1 MKLVNA
7 RCASVAS
14 TQEGACGK
22 PSGASQMTT
31 VEIDKVAT
39 RSLPVEAADRPG
51 PLRVHGKFFFAGAHK
66 HFIKGVT
73 YGPFAKR
80 DHGAQFPE
88 PAMVEHD
95 FALMAQAGVNTVRV
109 FTVPPIW
116 LLDAAHCAGLKIL
129 VGLSWSQHIA
139 FLDGIAV
146 QAEIRETVT
155 AGVHACR
162 RHRAVLGYLVGNEI
176 PPDIVR
182 WHGAEPVRRF
192 VRSLVACVREAHPEA
207 LVSYAN
213 FPSTEYLTIDFTDFV
228 CFNVYLHDQA
238 AFQRY
243 IARLHNL
250 AVDRPLVL
258 TEFGVD
264 SMRLGEE
271 EQRRILSWQVHSA
284 FEAGVAGTFVF
295 AWTDE
300 WFTGGHL
307 IEDWAFGLVD
317 SQRQP
322 KPSLGAIAHQ
332 YQSVLPPRLP
342 RYPRVS
348 VVVCAYNAER
358 TMDQCLASL
367 AVLNYPDYE
376 VILVNDG
383 SRDRT
388 LAIAESHGYC
398 RIINQ
403 SNHGLSVAR
412 NVGAEAATG
421 EIVAYTDSDC
431 VADPDWL
438 SYLVAKMEG
447 SNLAACGGPNFPP
460 PEDSLIPAVVA
471 VAPGGPTHV
480 LISDEVAEHIA
491 GCNMAFRREALM
503 RLGGFDPIY
512 RAAGDDVDI
521 CWRFQDAGYVIGYS
535 PAAVVW
541 HFRRNTVA
549 AYCNQQRGY
558 GKAEALVYGKH
569 PFRFN
574 LFGQAKWLGRIYGDL
589 SPALLLS
596 RRPVIYS
603 GVFGRGL
610 FQTMYE
616 PPSSL
621 TALLPLTFEWS
632 AAALVLALIGIAG
645 GGWFSLLAVPLLAT
659 WAVCVRGALQAPIDE
674 RFSGFNTT
682 GVKARALA
690 ALLIYLGPLLRGWER
705 IKWRIKGM
713 RAQTQIGLVETEQRA
728 RFVWKERAFHLS
740 YWSDTGA
747 EKEVLLNGLSDF
759 LVPQKYLVMADTGW
773 NGWDL
778 KIARGLCSRALVTVC
793 SENHGGG
800 KRLLRV
806 RCAMRLS
813 QLALLVLR
821 SSAVFAAFALML
833 GWPGAGAV
841 IGAIGIVSAA
851 VMGWQLIG
859 FAQLMHRIIE
869 AVAKQAQLIP
879 IEPMARPRL
888 EKRRWVRGSA
898 GKAVPLQATPHGSA
912 PTQSPLARG

>member
-1 MKLVNA
+1 
-7 RCASVAS
+7 
-14 TQEGACGK
+14 
-22 PSGASQMTT
+22 MTA
-31 VEIDKVAT
+31 VEIDAVAS
-39 RSLPVEAADRPG
+39 RPPPHEAAHVDP
-51 PLRVHGKFFFAGAHK
+51 PQTIRVQGKFFFVNEHK
-66 HFIKGVT
+66 HFVKGVT
-73 YGPFAKR
+73 YGPFATGS
-80 DHGAQFPE
+80 HGAQFPE
-88 PAMVEHD
+88 AAVVDTD
-95 FALMAQAGVNTVRV
+95 FALMQQGGVNTIRV
-109 FTVPPIW
+109 FTTPPVW
-116 LLDAAHCAGLKIL
+116 LLDTAQRAGLKVL
-129 VGLSWSQHIA
+129 VGLPWSQHVT
-139 FLDGIAV
+139 FLDSSAT
-146 QAEIRETVT
+146 QAEIRQTVT
-155 AGVHACR
+155 AGVRECR
-162 RHRAVLGYLVGNEI
+162 RHPAVFGYLVGNEI

-182 WHGAEPVRRF
+182 WHGAEAVRRF
-192 VRSLVACVREAHPEA
+192 VRSLVACVKREHPEA

-213 FPSTEYLTIDFTDFV
+213 FPSTEYLTTDFTDFL
-228 CFNVYLHDQA
+228 CFNVYLHDES
-238 AFQRY
+238 AFRRY
-243 IARLHNL
+243 IARLHNI

-264 SMRLGEE
+264 SIRQGSEG
-271 EQRRILSWQVHSA
+271 QRRILSWQLRSA

-300 WFTGGHL
+300 WFTGEHP
-307 IEDWAFGLVD
+307 ITDWAFGLVD
-317 SQRQP
+317 RERRP
-322 KPSLGAIAHQ
+322 KPSFGEVAHQ
-332 YQSVLPPRLP
+332 YGSVLPPTLP

-358 TMDQCLASL
+358 TIDSCLASL

-376 VILVNDG
+376 VIVVNDG

-398 RIINQ
+398 KIISQ
-403 SNHGLSVAR
+403 SNKGLSVAR

-438 SYLVAKMEG
+438 SYLVAKMEA

-460 PEDSLIPAVVA
+460 PEDTLVPSVVA

-491 GCNMAFRREALM
+491 GCNMAFRREVLM

-521 CWRFQDAGYVIGYS
+521 CWRFQDAGYVIGFS
-535 PAAVVW
+535 AAAVVW

-549 AYCNQQRGY
+549 AYCSQQKGY
-558 GKAEALVYGKH
+558 GKAEALVYAKH

-589 SPALLLS
+589 STSLLLS

-621 TALLPLTFEWS
+621 TAFLPLTFEWS
-632 AAALVLALIGIAG
+632 AAALLLATAGMAAG
-645 GGWFSLLAVPLLAT
+645 GWLWLLTVPLLAT
-659 WAVCVRGALQAPIDE
+659 WVVCVNGALQAPIDR
-674 RFSGFNTT
+674 RFIGSN
-682 GVKARALA
+682 VAWAKARALA

-705 IKWRIKGM
+705 VKWRIKGT
-713 RAQTQIGLVETEQRA
+713 RAQPDIGLVTTEQRPRA
-728 RFVWKERAFHLS
+728 SWSERAFQLA
-740 YWSDTGA
+740 YWNEAGA
-747 EKEVLLNGLSDF
+747 EKEVLLTALINF
-759 LVPQKYLVMADTGW
+759 LVPQKYLVVADTGW
-773 NGWDL
+773 SKWDL

-813 QLALLVLR
+813 PFASFLLR
-821 SSAVFAAFALML
+821 SYAACAASALIL
-833 GWPGAGAV
+833 GWPLVGAV
-841 IGAIGIVSAA
+841 IGAAGLANLGIAC
-851 VMGWQLIG
+851 WQLAG
-859 FAQLMHRIIE
+859 FGRLMHRIIE
-869 AVAKQAQLIP
+869 AVAKQAHLIP
-879 IEPMARPRL
+879 VEPKERAQRKISVQPRGTVGGANPL
-888 EKRRWVRGSA
+888 EASSGGAASSGA
-898 GKAVPLQATPHGSA
+898 
-912 PTQSPLARG
+912 PLAQG